1 MTDVLT
7 EIKSEI
13 AKIAQVVQE
22 HKGDTATIDRDDLA
36 KQVEELVAKQVAA
49 QQAKADAAR
58 PTRRGEIIGPVG
70 FEAVS
75 AGVVES
81 GVFAGKSVDDL
92 IFTRWLLEEARA
104 KGGKDVRVK
113 APSKALE
120 DAISK
125 ALTATGTGTG
135 DELVPT
141 GMQAQLWS
149 DMFLASKV
157 RSLIPSIAM
166 PTDPF
171 DIPLGWG
178 SVTWRKGT
186 QNTAAATSDPA
197 TAKSTLTSTEQV
209 AEVNWAYDLDEDSI
223 IAVLPTLRAELTRDG
238 AEQMDKFILNA
249 DSTDAAT
256 GNINLDDANP
266 PDDSYYLSG
275 GQDGIRHLYLVDNT
289 AQSTDINAVLTD
301 ALLRA
306 GIARLG
312 RYAADVSRLA
322 MVTDAKTYVNNMLG
336 LTNVVTVDKFGA
348 AATVLTG
355 ELAKYSGI
363 PVIISASMAEAEDDG
378 KLSVTAAN
386 NDEGQIAIFHRDMWR
401 VGLKRDL
408 LIELDRNIQKRQ
420 FIMVVS
426 FRIAVAA
433 RGTRSSAVH
442 TAGIHGIVRN

>member
-36 KQVEELVAKQVAA
+36 KQVEQLVAKQVAA

-125 ALTATGTGTG
+125 ALTATGSGTG

-186 QNTAAATSDPA
+186 QNTAASTSDPA

-378 KLSVTAAN
+378 KLSTTAAN